1 MVVKDY
7 LPLSFVEGD
16 VFFNLMNIIVP
27 EYKVP
32 TRNTIKSRI
41 GKLYEEQKMR
51 LISEI
56 SSAQCVTHNRYLDIR
71 GYRELYHCH

>member
-41 GKLYEEQKMR
+41 GKLYDEQETR
-51 LISEI
+51 FISEI
-56 SSAQCVTHNRYLDIR
+56 SYAQSVSLTTDTKLN
-71 GYRELYHCH
+71 GK